1 VTDVSHPTAA
11 WVDDSYVASWAAAD
25 GLAGLLELPWRMA
38 SLLVG
43 LDHQPELI
51 IDVGSGPGTF
61 LAQLLALYPAARGVW
76 VDASPA
82 MLERATDAMSPFA
95 ERVSYVVGDMTE
107 LAKLGLPAGADV
119 ITNSRVAHH
128 LSTTELDAF
137 YRAGTQLLA
146 PGGWLVT
153 LDHIRPEPSWD
164 ERLRAVLPAFAGPNA
179 GKPTHPHVH
188 PYPTIED
195 HVAGMSGAGLSQVD
209 VPWRAFYTC
218 LVLGRRPFLPS
229 RAPRW
234 QPVGPV

>member
-1 VTDVSHPTAA
+1 MTDVSRTTAA
-11 WVDDSYVASWAAAD
+11 WSDDSYVASWAAAD

-43 LDHQPELI
+43 LDRTPKLI

-61 LAQLLALYPAARGVW
+61 LAELLALYPAARGVW

-82 MLERATDAMSPFA
+82 MLERARDTMAPFA
-95 ERVSYVVGDMTE
+95 GRVSYVVGDMAE
-107 LAKLGLPAGADV
+107 LAGLALPAGADV

-128 LSTTELDAF
+128 LSTAELDAF
-137 YRAGTQLLA
+137 YQAGAQLLA

-179 GKPTHPHVH
+179 GMPTHPHVH
-188 PYPTIED
+188 PYPTMED
-195 HVAGMSGAGLSQVD
+195 HVAGMSRAGLADVD
-209 VPWRAFYTC
+209 VPWRAFYSC
-218 LVLGRRPFLPS
+218 LVLGRRP
-229 RAPRW
+229 
-234 QPVGPV
+234 

>member
-1 VTDVSHPTAA
+1 MTDARQRAAA
-11 WVDDSYVASWAAAD
+11 WVDDSYVASWAADD

-43 LDHQPELI
+43 LDRQPELI

-61 LAQLLALYPAARGVW
+61 LARLLALYPAARGVW

-82 MLERATDAMSPFA
+82 MLERARETLAPFA
-95 ERVSYVVGDMTE
+95 ERVGYVIGDMTE
-107 LAKLGLPAGADV
+107 LGGLGLPGGADV

-128 LSTTELDAF
+128 LSAIELGAF
-137 YRAGTQLLA
+137 YRAGRQLLA

-164 ERLRAVLPAFAGPNA
+164 ERLRGVLPAFAGPNA

-188 PYPTIED
+188 PYPTVDD
-195 HVAGMSGAGLSQVD
+195 HVCGMTRAGLADID

-218 LVLGRRPFLPS
+218 LVLGRRP
-229 RAPRW
+229 
-234 QPVGPV
+234 

>member
-1 VTDVSHPTAA
+1 VTGVSQTTAA

-43 LDHQPELI
+43 LDRQPDLI

-61 LAQLLALYPAARGVW
+61 LARLLALYPASRGVW

-82 MLERATDAMSPFA
+82 MLERARATMAPFA
-95 ERVSYVVGDMTE
+95 ERVSYVVGDMTD
-107 LAKLGLPAGADV
+107 LADLDLPAGAGV

-128 LSTTELDAF
+128 LSATELAAF
-137 YRAGTQLLA
+137 YRAGTELLA

-164 ERLRAVLPAFAGPNA
+164 ERLRAVLPAFAGPSA

-188 PYPTIED
+188 PYPTMED
-195 HVAGMSGAGLSQVD
+195 HVTGMSRAGLREID

-218 LVLGRRPFLPS
+218 LVLGRRP
-229 RAPRW
+229 
-234 QPVGPV
+234 

>member
-1 VTDVSHPTAA
+1 VTDVSRTTAA
-11 WVDDSYVASWAAAD
+11 WIDDSYVDSWVAAD

-43 LDHQPELI
+43 LDRKPNLI
-51 IDVGSGPGTF
+51 IDVGSGPGSF
-61 LAQLLALYPAARGVW
+61 LAELLALYPAARGVW

-82 MLERATDAMSPFA
+82 MLERARGTMAPFA
-95 ERVSYVVGDMTE
+95 ERVSYVVGDMAV
-107 LAKLGLPAGADV
+107 LADLALPTGADV

-137 YRAGTQLLA
+137 YQAGAQLLA

-179 GKPTHPHVH
+179 GRPTHPHVH
-188 PYPTIED
+188 PFPTIED
-195 HVAGMSGAGLSQVD
+195 HVAGMSRAGLVDVD
-209 VPWRAFYTC
+209 VPWRAFYSC
-218 LVLGRRPFLPS
+218 LVLGRCP
-229 RAPRW
+229 
-234 QPVGPV
+234 